1 LAAPDDILL
10 LNLTRLGDLVQTTP
24 LAVALKKSHP
34 EARVVVCAQK
44 KFESAARLMDGV
56 DEIVTID
63 YDALR
68 KVASDRSISIIE
80 VVAKAEALLAPLL
93 GRKFRAAVNLTH
105 SRTSAYL
112 MYLLDA
118 HETFGALMTRSGHR
132 VIRHPWMLFLH
143 NFGGNKQITP
153 FNLVDI
159 YALGG
164 GIPIHRDRTPLSLRI
179 PRSAEGWAERFLQ
192 ERVSGS
198 GPLIAVQATASDAH
212 KMWHPSS
219 FIRLCRILRDAE
231 GARFL
236 FLGSREERELVEKV
250 HAAVDAPG
258 SIVAAG
264 ETDLS
269 QLCALLRRAD
279 LMLTNDTGPM
289 HLAAAVGTPVVS
301 LAIGPVYYS
310 NTGPYGEG
318 HVVFQ
323 PKASCAPCSFL
334 VRCVN
339 PECKNLVTPE
349 AVAAVALRLLRNEP
363 LSPGCIPDGPAFAG
377 CEVYLSGWGE
387 DGLMDCLPL
396 LDRPPTQRYRLERGY
411 RTLWTEVLLHGR
423 LPPGS
428 DRRVPAEGN
437 GLHGALRG
445 FESLAAAGL
454 DASTEILRHAAAP
467 TSHLGLLNRR
477 LEEIQSCSRSIR
489 ELGSSVPEANG
500 LSLMFA
506 LEEENMPEDD
516 LAGVARE
523 NVSLFN
529 NLLCRTRSLAYLLS
543 EENAGKIFGEKGEEP
558 ADVGASRR

>member
-1 LAAPDDILL
+1 MATSDDILL

-24 LAVALKKSHP
+24 LAVGLKKAHP

-44 KFESAARLMDGV
+44 RFESAARLMDGV
-56 DEIVTID
+56 DEIVAID

-68 KVASDRSISIIE
+68 KVASDRSITVLE

-93 GRKFRAAVNLTH
+93 GRTFRAAVNLTH

-112 MYLLDA
+112 MSLLDA
-118 HETFGALMTRSGHR
+118 RETFGTLMTRSGHR
-132 VIRHPWMLFLH
+132 VIRHPWMLFLY
-143 NFGGNKQITP
+143 NFGMNKQIAP

-164 GIPIHRDRTPLSLRI
+164 GVPIHRERIPLSLRVG
-179 PRSAEGWAERFLQ
+179 PEAEEWAEEFLR
-192 ERVSGS
+192 ERTSGD
-198 GPLIAVQATASDAH
+198 GPLVAIQSTASDAH

-219 FIRLCRILRDAE
+219 FIRSCRILRDAV

-258 SIVAAG
+258 SVVAAG
-264 ETDLS
+264 ETDLP

-279 LMLTNDTGPM
+279 LMITNDTGPM

-301 LAIGPVYYS
+301 FAIGPVYYS

-323 PKASCAPCSFL
+323 PKASCAPCSFH

-339 PECKNLVTPE
+339 PECKNLITPE
-349 AVAAVALRLLRNEP
+349 AVAAVALRRLRKEP
-363 LSPGCIPDGPAFAG
+363 LSPGCIPDEPAFAG

-387 DGLMDCLPL
+387 DGLMDFLPL

-411 RTLWTEVLLHGR
+411 RTLWAEVLLHGR

-428 DRRVPAEGN
+428 DRRVPVEGN
-437 GLHGALRG
+437 GLSGALRG
-445 FESLAAAGL
+445 LEARAAEGVSAAT
-454 DASTEILRHAAAP
+454 DILRRAGAP
-467 TSHLGLLNRR
+467 ASHLGLLNRR
-477 LEEIQSCSRSIR
+477 LEEILSCSRAIR
-489 ELGSSVPEANG
+489 ELGLSVPEANG
-500 LSLMFA
+500 LSQMFA
-506 LEEENMPEDD
+506 LEEENMPEGD
-516 LAGVARE
+516 LAGTARKNVA
-523 NVSLFN
+523 LFN
-529 NLLCRTRSLAYLLS
+529 NLLCRTRSLSYLLS
-543 EENAGKIFGEKGEEP
+543 EEYAGKVVGKKGEP
-558 ADVGASRR
+558 ADAGSSRR

>member
-24 LAVALKKSHP
+24 LAVALKKERP
-34 EARVVVCAQK
+34 GVRVVVCAQK
-44 KFESAARLMDGV
+44 KFESAALLMDGV

-68 KVASDRSISIIE
+68 KVAADRSITVLNAVSE
-80 VVAKAEALLAPLL
+80 AEAILAPLL
-93 GRKFRAAVNLTH
+93 ERKFKAAVNLTH
-105 SRTSAYL
+105 SRASAYL
-112 MYLLDA
+112 MYLLDVR
-118 HETFGALMTRSGHR
+118 ETFGVVMNGSGHR
-132 VIRHPWMLFLH
+132 VVRHPWMLFLH
-143 NFGGNKQITP
+143 NLGENKQIAP

-164 GIPIHRDRTPLSLRI
+164 GAQVHRNRTPLSLRI
-179 PRSAEGWAERFLQ
+179 PESADAWAERFLE
-192 ERVSGS
+192 ERKEGD
-198 GPLIAVQATASDAH
+198 GPLVAVQVTASDAH

-219 FIRLCRILRDAE
+219 FIRMCRILRDAA

-236 FLGSREERELVEKV
+236 FVGTSEERELVEKV

-264 ETDLS
+264 ETDLP

-279 LMLTNDTGPM
+279 LMITNDTGPM
-289 HLAAAVGTPVVS
+289 HLAAAMGTPVVS
-301 LAIGPVYYS
+301 LAIGPVYYF

-318 HVVFQ
+318 NVVFQ

-339 PECKNLVTPE
+339 PECKNLVNPE
-349 AVAAVALRLLRNEP
+349 AVAAVALRLLRKEP
-363 LSPGCIPDGPAFAG
+363 LSPGCIPDGPAFSG

-387 DGLMDCLPL
+387 DGLMDFLPL
-396 LDRPPTQRYRLERGY
+396 LDRAPTQRYLLERGY
-411 RTLWTEVLLHGR
+411 RTLWAEVLLHDR

-428 DRRVPAEGN
+428 DLPVSAEGD
-437 GLHGALRG
+437 GFPGALRKL
-445 FESLAAAGL
+445 ETLAVAGGEASAKVLGHSPEAA
-454 DASTEILRHAAAP
+454 
-467 TSHLGLLNRR
+467 SHLGLLNRL
-477 LEEIQSCSRSIR
+477 LEEIQSCSREIR

-500 LSLMFA
+500 LSKMFSM
-506 LEEENMPEDD
+506 EEENMREGD
-516 LAGVARE
+516 LADAARE
-523 NVSLFN
+523 NVTLFN

-543 EENAGKIFGEKGEEP
+543 EEYNGKIVGEKGES
-558 ADVGASRR
+558 ADAGASRR